1 MPEEKSKY
9 IPGEEVIFSIRSSF
23 IILLAYLSPLILGV
37 SGILYIFY
45 YAGFSN
51 FWINGV
57 VLVAGTVAALGTFL
71 HWFSTLYIMTNKR
84 VKNRYGIIGTHEEEI
99 SLDDIQAVDV
109 TTTILGAIFNY
120 GTVVIKAAGE
130 RREVDF
136 VNIAD
141 AKIIANKVQDL
152 AIPESKNF

>member
-23 IILLAYLSPLILGV
+23 IILLAYLSPLIIGV
-37 SGILYIFY
+37 SGILYMFY
-45 YAGFSN
+45 YAGFNS
-51 FWINGV
+51 FWASVV

-71 HWFSTLYIMTNKR
+71 HWYSTLYIMTNKR
-84 VKNRYGIIGTHEEEI
+84 VKNRHGIIGTHEEEI

-109 TTTILGAIFNY
+109 TTTIIGAIFNY
-120 GTVVIKAAGE
+120 GTVIIKAAGE

-141 AKIIANKVQDL
+141 AKRIANKVQDL
-152 AIPESKNF
+152 AIPEGKNF